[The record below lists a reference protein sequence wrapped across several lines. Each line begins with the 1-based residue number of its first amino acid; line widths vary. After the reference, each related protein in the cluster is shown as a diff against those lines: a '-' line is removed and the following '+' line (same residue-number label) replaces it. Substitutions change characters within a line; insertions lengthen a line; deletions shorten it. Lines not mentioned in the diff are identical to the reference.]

1 MDSSV
6 GGSVGPLGVSMPPV
20 TWRRLVSEQMAV
32 RMTCRTASSSLACGG
47 EMGRLL
53 AGAGM
58 IIFTLVKASCF
69 CLKTL
74 DIELC
79 IHKGVSTKS

>member
-6 GGSVGPLGVSMPPV
+6 GGSAGPLGVSMLPV

-32 RMTCRTASSSLACGG
+32 RMTCRAAWSSLACGG

-53 AGAGM
+53 AGDGV

-69 CLKTL
+69 CSKTL

-79 IHKGVSTKS
+79 VHKGVSTKS